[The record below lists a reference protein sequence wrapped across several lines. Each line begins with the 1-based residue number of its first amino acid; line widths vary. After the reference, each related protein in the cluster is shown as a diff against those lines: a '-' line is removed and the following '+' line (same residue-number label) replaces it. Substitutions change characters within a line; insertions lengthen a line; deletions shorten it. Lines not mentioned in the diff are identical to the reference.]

1 MALTLRLEEPESA
14 ALERIKNTLGVATAS
29 AALKQL
35 ILSFEENQNRLATLA
50 SLLQKE
56 QQQANALKSQLTHYF
71 DAQENIAALLG
82 RVPNAKTLAAINT
95 PDAEMASYRTF
106 NDLLANLEGDDDAND

>member
-82 RVPNAKTLAAINT
+82 RVPNA
-95 PDAEMASYRTF
+95 EMASYRTF